1 MGNRFTDR
9 WKKKE
14 EQPTIVEK
22 IKNVAKPPENLKQ
35 QIVEVTQRLDT
46 QTRML
51 DNAVLRFQ
59 NRGVEIFNRTVKALS
74 NREEAR
80 ANILAGE
87 LAEIRK
93 VEKMLTQASLA
104 LQSVSMR
111 LSTVSEMGELVAIM
125 SPAKSVLGS
134 IGSEMCSVLP
144 EAGQELGNIGSILS
158 EICTTS
164 QTQEMSVNNVR
175 IDPEAEAILRD
186 AESAAENKLKQQL
199 PELNAVMGKRSLERT
214 SMEA

>member
-1 MGNRFTDR
+1 LGNRFTDR

-14 EQPTIVEK
+14 EQPTIIDK

-51 DNAVLRFQ
+51 DNAVIRFQ
-59 NRGVEIFNRTVKALS
+59 NRDAEIFNRTVKAIA

-87 LAEIRK
+87 LAEVRK
-93 VEKMLTQASLA
+93 VEKMLTHASLA

-111 LSTVSEMGELVAIM
+111 LNTVSEMGELVAIM
-125 SPAKSVLGS
+125 SPAKSVLSS

-144 EAGQELGNIGSILS
+144 EAGQELGNIGNILS

-164 QTQEMSVNNVR
+164 QTQDVPVNSMR
-175 IDPEAEAILRD
+175 IDPEAEAILREAELA
-186 AESAAENKLKQQL
+186 AESKLKQQL
-199 PELNAVMGKRSLERT
+199 PEVNAQMEKRIAQRT